1 MKRRL
6 LTLCVLLTGACYG
19 SQQSACGTGPTP
31 IPPPAPS
38 PTVVVVLPSPSPS
51 ASPSPTATPISLCD
65 LLPPSTATTCKV
77 DQPLLEFR
85 VGLAANAIKPPIPG
99 TESAYVEALLASLR
113 SQGVCAAHHPTA
125 ADEIIVK
132 LANTYSETYD
142 VWNAAQYPQVL
153 YIQTCTP
160 AKF

>member
-1 MKRRL
+1 MKRAL
-6 LTLCVLLTGACYG
+6 LALALLSIACDG
-19 SQQSACGTGPTP
+19 QINLFG
-31 IPPPAPS
+31 S
-38 PTVVVVLPSPSPS
+38 PTQIQQGQPKATPSPSPS
-51 ASPSPTATPISLCD
+51 ASATPTPSPSPTATPISLCD
-65 LLPPSTATTCKV
+65 LLPPSTATSCKV

-113 SQGVCAAHHPTA
+113 AQGVCAAHHPTA

-153 YIQTCTP
+153 YVQTCTP